1 MISPEISA
9 FLGRGFLS
17 SLLAPLPEVLET
29 PQEQA
34 PFVAIS
40 DHFLQALPH
49 LQVRGRVREAWTRPS
64 MTSLFL
70 SASRCR
76 GLQCT
81 LRMAKRKTS
90 STSSWPLAIV
100 ALVSFRSVPKAS

>member
-1 MISPEISA
+1 MISPGISA
-9 FLGRGFLS
+9 FLGRGFFS

-64 MTSLFL
+64 MTSLSICKQVQGPSVHFENGEKEDFEHL
-70 SASRCR
+70 ILATGYRSF
-76 GLQCT
+76 GELQ
-81 LRMAKRKTS
+81 KR
-90 STSSWPLAIV
+90 A
-100 ALVSFRSVPKAS
+100 

>member
-9 FLGRGFLS
+9 FLGRGFFS

-29 PQEQA
+29 PSAARRPESCRSLTQEQA

-49 LQVRGRVREAWTRPS
+49 LQVRGRVREAWTRP
-64 MTSLFL
+64 
-70 SASRCR
+70 
-76 GLQCT
+76 
-81 LRMAKRKTS
+81 
-90 STSSWPLAIV
+90 
-100 ALVSFRSVPKAS
+100 